1 MVQQVK
7 LALVREREPAMLER
21 KRWNE
26 IAKRSE
32 GGSRV
37 RGLSRRMRGR
47 KKRERSSNPAL
58 QGQIVAREILRAS
71 LAGSQTIRG
80 VEREEKG

>member
-26 IAKRSE
+26 IA
-32 GGSRV
+32 
-37 RGLSRRMRGR
+37 RRKRGR
-47 KKRERSSNPAL
+47 K
-58 QGQIVAREILRAS
+58 
-71 LAGSQTIRG
+71 RG
-80 VEREEKG
+80 VRTLHFRVRP

>member
-7 LALVREREPAMLER
+7 LALVRERKPAMLER

-32 GGSRV
+32 GGSRIGGV
-37 RGLSRRMRGR
+37 SRRKRGR
-47 KKRERSSNPAL
+47 KKKEGSSNSAL
-58 QGQIVAREILRAS
+58 QGQIVNREILRAS
-71 LAGSQTIRG
+71 LAGSQTT
-80 VEREEKG
+80 

>member
-1 MVQQVK
+1 MVQQMK
-7 LALVREREPAMLER
+7 LALVREREPAMLE
-21 KRWNE
+21 KKKWNE

-32 GGSRV
+32 GGLGIGGV
-37 RGLSRRMRGR
+37 SRRKRGR
-47 KKRERSSNPAL
+47 KKKEGSSNSAL
-58 QGQIVAREILRAS
+58 QGQIVTREILRAS

>member
-1 MVQQVK
+1 MVQRGK

-32 GGSRV
+32 GGSGIGGV
-37 RGLSRRMRGR
+37 SRRKRGR
-47 KKRERSSNPAL
+47 KKKEGSSNSAL
-58 QGQIVAREILRAS
+58 QGQIVTREILRAS

-80 VEREEKG
+80 VEQEERG